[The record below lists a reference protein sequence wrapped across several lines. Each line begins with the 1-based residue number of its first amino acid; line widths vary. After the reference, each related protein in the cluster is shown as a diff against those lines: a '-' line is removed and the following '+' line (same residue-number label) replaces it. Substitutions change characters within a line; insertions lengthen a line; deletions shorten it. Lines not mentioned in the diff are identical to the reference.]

1 MTVLTKTEED
11 NYSPAKETNK
21 LKQFIIIG
29 LMIAVFLVM
38 LLYTGIEKVYDA
50 FLEIGLAGILLVFV
64 IYFTIMLLR
73 TLRWALFLWTTDNNL
88 SFLYLFRVAM
98 ISWAQNAFL
107 PARLGDVSRLV
118 LPKKRYEVAYGTNLS
133 LMIIEKVQDVISLFF
148 ILGVS
153 AFLTVQTINLSD
165 EITFWLKIVPI
176 ISILVIILIAVLT
189 VLGQQV
195 LDITLGKIAFFE
207 TLHLKLS
214 NLYQNYREATIIY
227 AKNRRILAL
236 TSLFAILVSFIEAIG
251 IYSVII
257 MVGHSIPIE
266 HVLLAASFGLLTF
279 IFPLL
284 PGSTGTFETAIA
296 VGLVAVSSI
305 SKEDALLAPTI
316 YHLLVIVFLAIG
328 ASIASI
334 NLELTPEAEIEAEN
348 EIE

>member
-88 SFLYLFRVAM
+88 PFLYLFRVAM

-133 LMIIEKVQDVISLFF
+133 LMIIEKVQDVISLFL

-153 AFLTVQTINLSD
+153 AFLT
-165 EITFWLKIVPI
+165 
-176 ISILVIILIAVLT
+176 
-189 VLGQQV
+189 
-195 LDITLGKIAFFE
+195 
-207 TLHLKLS
+207 
-214 NLYQNYREATIIY
+214 
-227 AKNRRILAL
+227 
-236 TSLFAILVSFIEAIG
+236 
-251 IYSVII
+251 
-257 MVGHSIPIE
+257 
-266 HVLLAASFGLLTF
+266 GLQY
-279 IFPLL
+279 
-284 PGSTGTFETAIA
+284 
-296 VGLVAVSSI
+296 
-305 SKEDALLAPTI
+305 K
-316 YHLLVIVFLAIG
+316 
-328 ASIASI
+328 
-334 NLELTPEAEIEAEN
+334 
-348 EIE
+348 